1 MCGIVGHAH
10 DTAAIDGILRTAQEG
25 RTDIVGQRVAFGT
38 GQQGRHGRQLCDT
51 ERCWAWGSLVG
62 GAAGRDRCRR
72 WSRRVGR
79 MGCVGRIAGNARGG
93 WSGAVGVR
101 GDRADMR
108 FAVGGFLPAAGDKTQ
123 AQQAGNGQ
131 MCSAVGAHPPVRA
144 KGCTRGFVRGS
155 VQRGMDVGGGGR
167 GGPVGVL
174 HRTVSAGKAGPMVA
188 HLGASACAESRRREV
203 FLTPNAYAKG
213 TGWIRNNSSLE
224 SLYFGSYRSSIH
236 VPEWMP

>member
-1 MCGIVGHAH
+1 
-10 DTAAIDGILRTAQEG
+10 
-25 RTDIVGQRVAFGT
+25 
-38 GQQGRHGRQLCDT
+38 
-51 ERCWAWGSLVG
+51 
-62 GAAGRDRCRR
+62 
-72 WSRRVGR
+72 
-79 MGCVGRIAGNARGG
+79 
-93 WSGAVGVR
+93 
-101 GDRADMR
+101 MR

-131 MCSAVGAHPPVRA
+131 MCSAVGANSPVRA